1 MNIKNSRFQ
10 FKIFGLLIALM
21 HICSTQ
27 VFANAGLLT
36 GGAQKLT
43 PLTLSAVEPLST
55 GPYELESGG
64 YYKIDIV
71 CDGSAELALTGSE
84 FFRNIWIDEVVIND
98 LEVRPLGLD
107 SFEFDDEGTITL
119 KFIAIR
125 PGTFALH
132 IPGTTADS
140 QRAVF
145 TIK

>member
-1 MNIKNSRFQ
+1 MKNNRVRLS
-10 FKIFGLLIALM
+10 LLALLF
-21 HICSTQ
+21 SVVSVYTSQ
-27 VFANAGLLT
+27 VSASAGLLT
-36 GGAQKLT
+36 GGAQELKA
-43 PLTLSAVEPLST
+43 LTLSSVEPLST

-71 CDGSAELALTGSE
+71 CDGSAELALTGAE

-98 LEVRPLGLD
+98 LEVRPIGLD

-125 PGTFALH
+125 PGSFSLR

-140 QRAVF
+140 QQAVF

>member
-1 MNIKNSRFQ
+1 MKKNPIHS
-10 FKIFGLLIALM
+10 GLIA
-21 HICSTQ
+21 IVFGVISFYNSQ
-27 VFANAGLLT
+27 VSANAGLLT
-36 GGAQKLT
+36 GGAKELKA
-43 PLTLSAVEPLST
+43 LTLSSVEPLSS

-98 LEVRPLGLD
+98 LEVRPIGLD
-107 SFEFDDEGTITL
+107 SFEFDDEGTITF

-125 PGTFALH
+125 PGTFVMR

-140 QRAVF
+140 QQAVF